1 MATKRSPP
9 PPMRELEDKE
19 CLHYR
24 DQLRA
29 ARYAALADAE
39 GFGEICFALEAL
51 GLRLLGQQ
59 ADLGAYEERIGVC
72 ALKSPQFN
80 ELARELPSRF
90 KPFDALYRTV
100 RTARNDA
107 MHIGAYA
114 RHATEAAIELC
125 IGLEEA
131 LMVDVKPTVGSVMV
145 NSPIVVEDWHPV
157 AHARQLMLMHS
168 FSFLPVRLDEKWCL
182 LSELG
187 LARFLN
193 VGRDNKITR
202 LGLTIA
208 KAVEAG
214 LDPVPIRFDQLLTT
228 DVPVRAVLDG
238 ARVQD
243 GPMLWLVVDDSRSDR
258 LAGVLSPFELM

>member
-1 MATKRSPP
+1 
-9 PPMRELEDKE
+9 MRALEDME
-19 CLHYR
+19 RLHYR

-59 ADLGAYEERIGVC
+59 GDLGAYEERIGIH

-80 ELARELPSRF
+80 ELARKVPSRF
-90 KPFDALYRTV
+90 KTFDALYRTV
-100 RTARNDA
+100 RVARNDA
-107 MHIGAYA
+107 MHIGSYA

-145 NSPIVVEDWHPV
+145 NSPVIVEDWHPV

-168 FSFLPVRLDEKWCL
+168 FSFLPVRLDGKWCL
-182 LSELG
+182 ISELG

-193 VGRDNKITR
+193 VGREMKVAR

-208 KAVEAG
+208 DAVNTG
-214 LDPVPIRFDQLLTT
+214 LEPVPIGDGQLLTT
-228 DVPVRAVLDG
+228 KMHVHDVLAN
-238 ARVQD
+238 ARVKD